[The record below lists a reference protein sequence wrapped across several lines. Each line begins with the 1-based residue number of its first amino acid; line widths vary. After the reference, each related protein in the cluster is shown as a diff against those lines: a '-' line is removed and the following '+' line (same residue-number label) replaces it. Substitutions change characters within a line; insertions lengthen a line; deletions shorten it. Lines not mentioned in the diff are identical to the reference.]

1 MDGTQEAT
9 ITESTPVA
17 APQVT
22 EQAVH
27 VETPEPVQNG
37 QEAAENGYEGKN
49 FVEFSPEQKKRLDQI
64 SRKAG
69 HAEREASELR
79 DINQRLLRTVDQ
91 LQNDQGQIISHLQ
104 NKNFSDAES
113 QLSAQRQAAWDKGDV
128 TAYNAANDK
137 LNEIKISKALA
148 EQNKPRTVTPTQQ
161 QVMGQPVSGGDVL
174 NVALQRGEISPD
186 EAVVYQSWAS
196 ETDDFGNLKRPWVN
210 QADIRNS
217 NAAVVGRAVFTSPVY
232 ANKTWAEKLR
242 EVDRLM
248 GLPASQTPQQGVL
261 PAGQS
266 RNLTGANKTSNVK
279 LTPYQ
284 EQVAVRTKF
293 GGSKAKTDDDHKEA
307 YRQAVIKSKRSR

>member
-1 MDGTQEAT
+1 MDGTQESSTA
-9 ITESTPVA
+9 ESSPVS
-17 APQVT
+17 APQVS
-22 EQAVH
+22 EQPAQSEAQEQQQEQSSQPEGFQQVDLPPELKPRFNRIYKEMKDYQR
-27 VETPEPVQNG
+27 ETH
-37 QEAAENGYEGKN
+37 
-49 FVEFSPEQKKRLDQI
+49 D
-64 SRKAG
+64 
-69 HAEREASELR
+69 LR
-79 DINQRLLRTVDQ
+79 QINQRLLSTVDQ

-161 QVMGQPVSGGDVL
+161 QVMAQPVSGGDAL
-174 NVALQRGEISPD
+174 NIALQRGEISQD

-210 QADIRNS
+210 QSDIRNQP
-217 NAAVVGRAVFTSPVY
+217 AAVIGRAVFTSPVY

-248 GLPASQTPQQGVL
+248 GLQPTQAPQQGVL

-266 RNLTGANKTSNVK
+266 RNLTGANKSSNVK

-293 GGSKAKTDDDHKEA
+293 GGSKAKSDEDHKEA